1 LNKYHNRKIVVDG
14 IQFDSK
20 AEAARYLELKNLPV
34 IKDLE
39 LQKKFEIIPKQK
51 GERAATYIVDFYYYD
66 TTKGWYV
73 AEDVKG
79 FSTDVYI
86 LKRKLF
92 KQRYPH
98 IEFIEVKR

>member
-1 LNKYHNRKIVVDG
+1 MSKYFNRKVVIDG

-20 AEAARYLELKNLPV
+20 AEAERYLVLKSLPV
-34 IKDLE
+34 VKELE
-39 LQKKFEIIPKQK
+39 LQKKFEVIPKQK
-51 GERAATYIVDFYYYD
+51 GERAAVYIVDFYYYD
-66 TTKGWYV
+66 TTKGCYV

-98 IEFIEVKR
+98 IEFIEVK